1 MSVLVQQ
8 CIPQN
13 KTDQADNEEGRNRK
27 VSKDT
32 GLPESLN
39 KPSEFE
45 DRVGRRL
52 GLGDL
57 GGVSNNS
64 ELLRQAG
71 PRLLNFRKDT
81 IYA

>member
-32 GLPESLN
+32 GLLESLN

-52 GLGDL
+52 GLGYL

-64 ELLRQAG
+64 ESVLRQAG
-71 PRLLNFRKDT
+71 PRNFLRDI